1 MQFEIFG
8 LSKQTLDLF
17 VNVNNFFIMGFGKQI
32 KRLRLKSKVSAQ
44 MLADRLGVKAEKFRK
59 WEQFDREPAALDAL
73 KIEEA
78 FGLTMAEIMKLID
91 LPRGIIMPSSMPGA
105 VVYNIGEHALMNRVK
120 EKAFA
125 RDAALQVVLDE
136 LKQLKAYIMKR
147 DVRHVSVE
155 IDKAIEHAAQ
165 LMLDQL

>member
-1 MQFEIFG
+1 
-8 LSKQTLDLF
+8 
-17 VNVNNFFIMGFGKQI
+17 
-32 KRLRLKSKVSAQ
+32 
-44 MLADRLGVKAEKFRK
+44 
-59 WEQFDREPAALDAL
+59 
-73 KIEEA
+73 
-78 FGLTMAEIMKLID
+78 
-91 LPRGIIMPSSMPGA
+91 MPGA